1 MDTHESTLFISSE
14 WCDGYAPARR
24 YLIITGILVSLI
36 FLIGVTN
43 KWWPTPDSALYL
55 SLGRSLAEGNG
66 YYFNGSPCN
75 IVTPG
80 LPLILAGLRIL
91 FGDGF
96 WAPNLF
102 EALCGLI
109 ALLFVY
115 LVVSRISNRFIAL
128 ICVLGVGL
136 SFTFY
141 YQTHRI
147 LTDAPFAAIFWMLL
161 YSWYRYRDG
170 SAGWLIII
178 GLLTA
183 VGLFIRAPGA
193 LILIPLV
200 ALVLERTSGKSNRQ
214 GLLARKGLLAA
225 ATILFIVFTE
235 ISVFYWLARKY
246 ASGTPLYAQAAF
258 SRFSS
263 GIRASLFRIGEG
275 LAHVPFVL
283 TEMFTSQDGLFL
295 VILVGLPIL
304 IIGGIGGAILWKR
317 GHRFVLPVIVL
328 CILGLAI
335 SGGFGAI
342 RSRYLLPIQPL
353 LFLVVIEGLCWCIW
367 KFYQRKGKDVSSP
380 TYRKVVMVFVFLVVI
395 SNAPKVLRNAVYY
408 SYLSHTRRYYEVIR
422 SGEYAEVFEIA
433 HMLRESGDKG
443 LIAADASERSI
454 LHFLSGKIVLDL
466 PTVENKERRNLAHAE
481 RLYKDFLA
489 SHKNIGFIVVH
500 CSNDSDTRSAIFNKR
515 LVELLDNDPHWKI
528 CYNGKRYRVYQF
540 VSTQ

>member
-1 MDTHESTLFISSE
+1 MDKYESTLFFSSE
-14 WCDGYAPARR
+14 WCEGYASAKR
-24 YLIITGILVSLI
+24 YLIITGILLSLI

-80 LPLILAGLRIL
+80 LPLILAGLRVL

-109 ALLFVY
+109 ILLFVY

-128 ICVLGVGL
+128 MCVLGVGL
-136 SFTFY
+136 SFAFY
-141 YQTHRI
+141 YQTHRV

-178 GLLTA
+178 VLLSA
-183 VGLFIRAPGA
+183 VGLFIRAPGVM
-193 LILIPLV
+193 ILIPLV
-200 ALVLERTSGKSNRQ
+200 ALVLERTSGKSNK
-214 GLLARKGLLAA
+214 KGFLAA
-225 ATILFIVFTE
+225 AAIVFIVFTE
-235 ISVFYWLARKY
+235 MGMFYWLARKY
-246 ASGTPLYAQAAF
+246 ASGTPLYAALAF
-258 SRFSS
+258 SRFSA
-263 GIRASLFRIGEG
+263 GVWTSLFRAGKG
-275 LAHVPFVL
+275 LAQIPFTL
-283 TEMFTSQDGLFL
+283 TEMFTGQDGLFL

-317 GHRFVLPVIVL
+317 GHRFVLPLIVL

-342 RSRYLLPIQPL
+342 RPRYLLPIQPL
-353 LFLVVIEGLCWCIW
+353 LFLAVLEGLCWCIW
-367 KFYQRKGKDVSSP
+367 KFYQRKGKNVSSA
-380 TYRKVVMVFVFLVVI
+380 TYRKVIMVFVLLVVI

-408 SYLSHTRRYYEVIR
+408 SYLSHTRRYYKVIR

-433 HMLRESGDKG
+433 HMLRKSEDKG
-443 LIAADASERSI
+443 LIAADAHERSI
-454 LHFLSGKIVLDL
+454 LHFLSRKIVLDL
-466 PTVENKERRNLAHAE
+466 PTVKNRGRRRPAHAE

-489 SHKNIGFIVVH
+489 SHKVIGFIVVR
-500 CSNDSDTRSAIFNKR
+500 CSNDSHSRSAIINKQ
-515 LVELLDNDPHWKI
+515 LINLLDNDPRWKI
-528 CYNGKRYRVYQF
+528 CYNGKRYRVYHF
-540 VSTQ
+540 VSTE